1 MFTHRQEDIIFATI
15 APMPKVVSSPA
26 FDKSYKGL
34 NPEQKDAVDTIH
46 GPVMVIA
53 GPGTGKTTLLTLR
66 IANILKETDASASSI
81 LALTFTES
89 AVSSMRQK
97 LFGIIGTDA
106 YRVQINTFHGFAN
119 DIIRRY
125 PEYFPRI
132 IGSRNIRE
140 IEIIKM
146 IREIIDAND
155 FAHIKPFGS
164 PFHYVRDAVKSIQSL
179 KREGITPEK
188 FTDHIELVSRPT
200 PEGVHNVDDKPSKK
214 DVDVEVRTLRNKE
227 LAVVYKAYEA
237 MLTERKLYDF
247 DDMLLDVV
255 AALRDND
262 TLRATLQE
270 RFQFIL
276 ADEHQDANASQ
287 NAILELLCSFDD
299 KPNLLIV
306 GDEKQAIFRFQGA
319 SLENFLYF
327 KRKFPSAKVI
337 FLTSNYRSGQP
348 ILDAA
353 HSLITKGSL
362 PADAEHLRKPLIAN
376 TKDSA
381 NIRVVA
387 TSSEKEERAFIVAEL
402 RTAQKAGVSWEEIAI
417 IYRDNKDARGIAE
430 ILEKTDIPFAI
441 QSNVNVLDNPYI
453 HGLIQLMRLALR
465 PTDDILLGESLFAPF
480 FALSPLDAYK
490 TLAYAHKNRLKLSQ
504 VLSNRSKLLDAE
516 ISDVSGMSDAF
527 EKILSWSRMARTRPF
542 IEVFDHIVRESAFVA
557 HIIQAAGSAETL
569 KALEVLFE
577 EAKNLSAGAQTYLVA
592 DFLEHIAIMEEH
604 GSTLKMLPDAGLK
617 KSVSLMTAHRA
628 KGLEFERVFITG
640 VTDGHWGNRRNR
652 SLFVV
657 PSVIETNDD
666 DERRLLYV
674 AITRAKREAILTF
687 PATDTA
693 GTPKTPSQFIEELDA
708 ESVTRE
714 TTEERSG
721 ELTKLAASFVFADPI
736 QKGLDVAE
744 KDYLVRLFDDQGLS
758 VSALNNYL
766 ACPWK
771 YFFVSLLRVPQAP
784 SASSRFGTTL
794 HLALRLL
801 GESAAAG
808 KKTTTA
814 SMKKIVASAAAK
826 NALSEKEEEQFVAK
840 GMKALPEFWKMN
852 APSRPELSLWEHS
865 VETTLAIPSGED
877 VVLRGT
883 IDRVDR
889 ADTTSRVTVVDYKTG
904 RHKSRNEMLGKTKN
918 GSGDFFRQL
927 AFYKLLL
934 SLEGDHIADKGILA
948 FVEPE
953 KGKYR
958 SETFDLETSDVEDL
972 KKVITKAVG
981 EIRTLAFWD
990 AQCGVPDCDY
1000 CSLSK
1005 VLKGKAKTK

>member
-1 MFTHRQEDIIFATI
+1 
-15 APMPKVVSSPA
+15 MPKVISSPV

-179 KREGITPEK
+179 KREGVTPEK
-188 FTDHIELVSRPT
+188 FIENVELSSRPA
-200 PEGVHNVDDKPSKK
+200 PDGVHNVDDLPSKK
-214 DVDVEVRTLRNKE
+214 DADVEVRTLRNKE
-227 LAVVYKAYEA
+227 LATVYKAYEA

-402 RTAQKAGVSWEEIAI
+402 RTAQETGVPWEEIAI
-417 IYRDNKDARGIAE
+417 IYR
-430 ILEKTDIPFAI
+430 
-441 QSNVNVLDNPYI
+441 
-453 HGLIQLMRLALR
+453 
-465 PTDDILLGESLFAPF
+465 
-480 FALSPLDAYK
+480 
-490 TLAYAHKNRLKLSQ
+490 
-504 VLSNRSKLLDAE
+504 
-516 ISDVSGMSDAF
+516 
-527 EKILSWSRMARTRPF
+527 
-542 IEVFDHIVRESAFVA
+542 
-557 HIIQAAGSAETL
+557 
-569 KALEVLFE
+569 
-577 EAKNLSAGAQTYLVA
+577 
-592 DFLEHIAIMEEH
+592 
-604 GSTLKMLPDAGLK
+604 
-617 KSVSLMTAHRA
+617 
-628 KGLEFERVFITG
+628 
-640 VTDGHWGNRRNR
+640 
-652 SLFVV
+652 
-657 PSVIETNDD
+657 
-666 DERRLLYV
+666 
-674 AITRAKREAILTF
+674 
-687 PATDTA
+687 
-693 GTPKTPSQFIEELDA
+693 
-708 ESVTRE
+708 
-714 TTEERSG
+714 
-721 ELTKLAASFVFADPI
+721 
-736 QKGLDVAE
+736 
-744 KDYLVRLFDDQGLS
+744 
-758 VSALNNYL
+758 
-766 ACPWK
+766 
-771 YFFVSLLRVPQAP
+771 
-784 SASSRFGTTL
+784 
-794 HLALRLL
+794 
-801 GESAAAG
+801 
-808 KKTTTA
+808 
-814 SMKKIVASAAAK
+814 
-826 NALSEKEEEQFVAK
+826 
-840 GMKALPEFWKMN
+840 
-852 APSRPELSLWEHS
+852 
-865 VETTLAIPSGED
+865 
-877 VVLRGT
+877 
-883 IDRVDR
+883 
-889 ADTTSRVTVVDYKTG
+889 
-904 RHKSRNEMLGKTKN
+904 
-918 GSGDFFRQL
+918 
-927 AFYKLLL
+927 
-934 SLEGDHIADKGILA
+934 
-948 FVEPE
+948 
-953 KGKYR
+953 
-958 SETFDLETSDVEDL
+958 
-972 KKVITKAVG
+972 
-981 EIRTLAFWD
+981 
-990 AQCGVPDCDY
+990 
-1000 CSLSK
+1000 
-1005 VLKGKAKTK
+1005 